1 MRIGVPTEIKDNE
14 FRVAITPA
22 GVHAL
27 TRRGH
32 EVTVQAGAG
41 AGSGIDDGEYA
52 AAGAAIGDDV
62 EALGRLD
69 ASSGWGKDRWD
80 EVLGRYWDEYDWIGT
95 DTSARAVSL
104 APLDES
110 PDETAL
116 AAAGVS
122 ERLRE
127 ALETSGRQVWL
138 ATQVL
143 EDPDGDHDWRLTALV
158 DLAEC
163 DRDKRA
169 VIHLLSVGPQG

>member
-1 MRIGVPTEIKDNE
+1 MSEDVSSQT
-14 FRVAITPA
+14 TP
-22 GVHAL
+22 
-27 TRRGH
+27 
-32 EVTVQAGAG
+32 
-41 AGSGIDDGEYA
+41 
-52 AAGAAIGDDV
+52 DDV

-69 ASSGWGKDRWD
+69 ASSGWGEDRWD

-95 DTSARAVSL
+95 DTSARAISL
-104 APLDES
+104 APLDEA

-127 ALETSGRQVWL
+127 ALEASGKQVWL

-158 DLAEC
+158 DLAARRRGARSPQAAE
-163 DRDKRA
+163 RA
-169 VIHLLSVGPQG
+169 TKCASAILPAHCASVRRQSVRTASGQ